1 MFFAAR
7 ACMRGRRGRCAIMQ
21 CYSFVIWVLS
31 QGGNRILK
39 HATNL
44 AAALML
50 LGIGGAHAQTTATQ
64 TGSAAAMTPPAA
76 APNEYQIV
84 QGAAPKGGDEQ
95 RLYQQNYQT
104 AVADFRAGR
113 LAQAEAELVPVE
125 RKAPNDPTVHSILG
139 YIYLKEN
146 KSALALSEMQAVV
159 RLAPNDPAAR
169 KNLGRAFLQLGQNS
183 QAIAQF
189 QSVLAAYPRDADAR
203 YGLAIGQGQAGQ
215 NDAAVASFRQVVALR
230 PTAGAYQNLGVVLQK
245 SGHPAEAA
253 DAFAR
258 AAALDPKNSVAA
270 LNAGLFYAQ
279 AGDNAKAIPA
289 LQQALALDT
298 DYKYEAHMALGQAYA
313 KTSPDKAITEFAAAA
328 AARPTEATPVFN
340 QAVLQAQSGHRAEA
354 EAAYRK
360 VIDLAPSDPRL
371 LADAQSTLGQM
382 LAQDGSADGIP
393 LLTQAVQA
401 NPHLAAPHLAL
412 ATLYA
417 KTGDPGRALSERMAA
432 LAINPSDTQTHL
444 LVADALMAQKKY
456 AQAAAQYDLA
466 VQLMPGSASAQDAR
480 GTAHELAGDTAGAQ
494 AAFEAALAADP
505 RSARAQNNLGVVY
518 EKQGKKSQA
527 IAAYKKAVRLDPS
540 LAVARQNLARF
551 QQ

>member
-1 MFFAAR
+1 
-7 ACMRGRRGRCAIMQ
+7 MQ
-21 CYSFVIWVLS
+21 CRLFVIWVLFA
-31 QGGNRILK
+31 GENRILK
-39 HATNL
+39 HTTNL
-44 AAALML
+44 VAALML
-50 LGIGGAHAQTTATQ
+50 LGMGSAGAQTTAPQASGT
-64 TGSAAAMTPPAA
+64 AAMPPPAA

-84 QGAAPKGGDEQ
+84 QGAAPKGGNEQ
-95 RLYQQNYQT
+95 RQYQQAYQT

-113 LAQAEAELVPVE
+113 LAQAEAELIPVE
-125 RKAPNDPTVHSILG
+125 QKAPNDPTVHSILG

-146 KSALALSEMQAVV
+146 KSALALSEMQTVV

-169 KNLGRAFLQLGQNS
+169 KNLGRAYLQLGQNS
-183 QAIAQF
+183 RAIAQF
-189 QSVLAAYPRDADAR
+189 QSVLAAYPGDTDAR
-203 YGLAIGQGQAGQ
+203 YGLGLGQGQAGQ
-215 NDAAVASFRQVVALR
+215 NESAASSFRQVVSVR

-245 SGHPAEAA
+245 GGHPAEAA
-253 DAFAR
+253 DAFAQ

-270 LNAGLFYAQ
+270 LNAGLLYAQ
-279 AGDNAKAIPA
+279 GGNSGKAVPA

-298 DYKYEAHMALGQAYA
+298 DYKYEAHMALGQALA
-313 KTSPDKAITEFAAAA
+313 KSSPDKAITEFAAAA

-340 QAVLQAQSGHRAEA
+340 QAVLQSQSGHRAEA

-360 VIDLAPSDPRL
+360 VIDLAPSDPKL

-401 NPHLAAPHLAL
+401 SPGNPATHLAL
-412 ATLYA
+412 ANLYA
-417 KTGDPGRALSERMAA
+417 KTGNPQKAMAERMAA
-432 LAINPSDTQTHL
+432 LAINPGDVQTHL

-456 AQAAAQYDLA
+456 AQAAAQYDAA
-466 VQLMPGSASAQDAR
+466 VQLQPGSAVAQDAR

-518 EKQGKKSQA
+518 EKQGKKTQA

-540 LAVARQNLARF
+540 LAVAHQNLARF